1 MGQKKFHIRPRVP
14 KNGLKTAKKQGLS
27 QNLKKNEPNSI
38 GRSDF
43 SSKPQSRHAGRSRAP
58 YEPCSAKIG
67 DPGGFKTPIFSKKW
81 FLGEKKGI
89 SAPKLQSEGDF
100 FFIILEGPHTQDL
113 GPI

>member
-1 MGQKKFHIRPRVP
+1 MNQILYEGRIFLPNLRVDMQVGVGLHMSHARQKLEI
-14 KNGLKTAKKQGLS
+14 L
-27 QNLKKNEPNSI
+27 
-38 GRSDF
+38 
-43 SSKPQSRHAGRSRAP
+43 
-58 YEPCSAKIG
+58 
-67 DPGGFKTPIFSKKW
+67 GGFKTPIFSKNG